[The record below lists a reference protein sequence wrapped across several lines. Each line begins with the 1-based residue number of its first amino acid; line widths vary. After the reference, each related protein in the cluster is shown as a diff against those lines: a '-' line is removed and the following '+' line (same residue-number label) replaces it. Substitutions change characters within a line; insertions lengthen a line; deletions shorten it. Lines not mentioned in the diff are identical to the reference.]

1 MSGTSKAVSDSHGH
15 LLPCFVRPGREIRRV
30 CPVRAE
36 LRYGKICSAIIT
48 NRFRF
53 ISGNFRT
60 SLENGANGDILRYY
74 PSVPFFTMP
83 ETCRPSTSSTCH
95 LLPPLLLSSLPVTC
109 SCHLLWQPPACRLLL
124 SCRLPAPAATKK
136 RDPAVSLFCCPA
148 CLRSEPRLSEYQ
160 SRNPSRTSCS
170 RILAQSATGRFS
182 PSTNRSGHP
191 RLQSSM

>member
-1 MSGTSKAVSDSHGH
+1 MS
-15 LLPCFVRPGREIRRV
+15 RPGPE
-30 CPVRAE
+30 P
-36 LRYGKICSAIIT
+36 RYGKICSAIIT

-53 ISGNFRT
+53 ISGAI
-60 SLENGANGDILRYY
+60 SAHPSENGANGDILRYY
-74 PSVPFFTMP
+74 PSAPFFTMP

-109 SCHLLWQPPACRLLL
+109 SCHLLWAAACLSPAAFLPPAWLLPQQK
-124 SCRLPAPAATKK
+124 SET
-136 RDPAVSLFCCPA
+136 
-148 CLRSEPRLSEYQ
+148 LRSRFFVVRPVFVRNPGLSEYQ